1 MSRASH
7 LNDPADPRQPR
18 LGASS
23 AAADLPARPS
33 RRVWADGDEVHCAPH
48 DPATRVRV
56 ETSADAPTVAQLASL
71 FALLANE
78 TRLRIVLALRVPAPE
93 PNGSVEMCVC
103 DLAIV
108 AAASQSH
115 TSHQLRALRFAGI
128 VTARRAGKQMLYR
141 LADAHLNHLLGDG
154 LAYVRTRSAS

>member
-7 LNDPADPRQPR
+7 LNDAISPRQP
-18 LGASS
+18 GAATMPV
-23 AAADLPARPS
+23 AANRPGRPARPP
-33 RRVWADGDEVHCAPH
+33 RGDTDDVPCAPH
-48 DPATRVRV
+48 DRTLRARV
-56 ETSADAPTVAQLASL
+56 ESSADAPTVAQLTSL

-78 TRLRIVLALRVPAPE
+78 TRLRIVLALRVPATRPDATI
-93 PNGSVEMCVC
+93 EMCVC
-103 DLAIV
+103 DLAVI

-154 LAYVRTRSAS
+154 LAYSRTRKGS